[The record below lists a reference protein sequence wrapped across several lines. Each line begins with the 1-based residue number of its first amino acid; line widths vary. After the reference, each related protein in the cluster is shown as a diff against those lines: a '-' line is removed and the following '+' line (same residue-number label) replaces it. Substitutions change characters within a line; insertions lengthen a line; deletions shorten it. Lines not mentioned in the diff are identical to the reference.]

1 MTLTEDD
8 LDGLERTMKDTR
20 AIMALAMVA
29 YVFSKLDRIV
39 ITSPEFKLSLVE
51 ISLLHTAC
59 ANSS

>member
-51 ISLLHTAC
+51 ISLLHTSC

>member
-1 MTLTEDD
+1 
-8 LDGLERTMKDTR
+8 MKDTR

-51 ISLLHTAC
+51 ISLLHTSC

>member
-1 MTLTEDD
+1 
-8 LDGLERTMKDTR
+8 MKDTR